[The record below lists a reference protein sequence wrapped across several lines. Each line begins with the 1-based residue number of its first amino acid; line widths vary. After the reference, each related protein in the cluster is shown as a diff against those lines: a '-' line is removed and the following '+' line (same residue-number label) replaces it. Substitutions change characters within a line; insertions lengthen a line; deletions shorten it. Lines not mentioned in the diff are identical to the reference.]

1 MIDIAS
7 RLPGGYLSAGVGIR
21 ISFTLHCSRN
31 TATCRNGVHV
41 GLHGLP
47 IVATP
52 YCFVK
57 LPWGPALAQLEISA
71 FSPARSPQSVRID
84 FAAM

>member
-7 RLPGGYLSAGVGIR
+7 RLPDGYLSAGVGIR

-31 TATCRNGVHV
+31 AANYRSGVHV

-57 LPWGPALAQLEISA
+57 LPWGPALTQVEISE
-71 FSPARSPQSVRID
+71 FSPTRSPQSVRID